1 LTQESLH
8 KNLLNVLALAW
19 IAASAASMWMIF
31 FYAPVDATLGLSQ
44 KIFYIHL
51 GSASAMAVCVL
62 VAFVSSIRYLAKATP
77 PADDTAAAAGELAV
91 VFGAIVLVTGM
102 IWAKAAWGTWLPLG
116 EIKLVLFL
124 VLWIIFVVYL
134 ILRGS
139 IESPQKKA
147 AGSAVFAIM
156 GFVVMPFVVMA
167 TRWFNFG
174 FQLHPNVIKAHDAG
188 MPAQMLATL
197 LVSIA
202 SWLLIAVLLLYMV
215 TKFREIE
222 RVMGLARRD
231 NVS

>member
-1 LTQESLH
+1 MQSIH
-8 KNLLNVLALAW
+8 KNLLNVLAVAW
-19 IAASAASMWMIF
+19 VVASTANMWMIF
-31 FYAPVDATLGLSQ
+31 FYAPVDETLGLSQ
-44 KIFYIHL
+44 KVFYIHL
-51 GSASAMAVCVL
+51 GSASAMAVCVIA
-62 VAFVSSIRYLAKATP
+62 AFVSSVLYLIKAKP
-77 PADDTAAAAGELAV
+77 SADDTAAAAGELAV

-102 IWAKAAWGTWLPLG
+102 IWAKAAWGTFLPLG

-156 GFVVMPFVVMA
+156 GFLVTPFVVMA

-188 MPAQMLATL
+188 MPVGMLATL

-215 TKFREIE
+215 TKFKGIE
-222 RVMGLARRD
+222 RAMGSVYRD
-231 NVS
+231 SVL

>member
-1 LTQESLH
+1 
-8 KNLLNVLALAW
+8 
-19 IAASAASMWMIF
+19 MWMIF

-44 KIFYIHL
+44 KIFYVHL
-51 GSASAMAVCVL
+51 GSAAAMALCVVAAFLGSVIYL
-62 VAFVSSIRYLAKATP
+62 VRRKPA
-77 PADDTAAAAGELAV
+77 ADDVAAAAGELAV

-102 IWAKAAWGTWLPLG
+102 IWAKAAWGTFLPLD

-124 VLWIIFVVYL
+124 LLWIIFVVYL

-139 IESPQKKA
+139 IESPEKKA

-156 GFVVMPFVVMA
+156 GFVIMPFVVMA

-174 FQLHPNVIKAHDAG
+174 FQLHPNVIKVHEAG
-188 MPAQMLATL
+188 MPAPMLITL

-215 TKFREIE
+215 AKFRNIE
-222 RVMGLARRD
+222 HTIDSVHMESL
-231 NVS
+231 

>member
-1 LTQESLH
+1 
-8 KNLLNVLALAW
+8 
-19 IAASAASMWMIF
+19 MIF

-44 KIFYIHL
+44 KIFYVHV
-51 GSASAMAVCVL
+51 GSATAMALCVI
-62 VAFVSSIRYLAKATP
+62 VAFVNSVIYLAKGKSS
-77 PADDTAAAAGELAV
+77 ADDIAAAAGELAV

-102 IWAKAAWGTWLPLG
+102 IWAKTAWGTFLPLG

-174 FQLHPNVIKAHDAG
+174 FQLHPNVIKPSDAG
-188 MPAQMLATL
+188 MPAQMLTTL
-197 LVSIA
+197 LVSIV
-202 SWLLIAVLLLYMV
+202 SWLLIAAMLLYMV
-215 TKFREIE
+215 KKLKGVE
-222 RVMGLARRD
+222 RSVG
-231 NVS
+231 SSHI